1 MLVFFKIRSAGGREI
16 MNTFEALES
25 NVRSYCR
32 SFPVVFNKAKNDVLY
47 TEAGKGYIDFFA
59 GAGALNYGHNNDFM
73 KNRILDYLSSD
84 RIMHGLD
91 MYTTAKQ
98 EFIESFSER
107 ILQPKGLNY
116 KLQFC
121 GPTGTNAV
129 EAALK
134 LARKVKNRN
143 GIFAF
148 MGAFHGMSL
157 GSLSITSNNSMR
169 ESAGVP
175 LNNVTFIPYNSTF
188 NGMDTILYMEQL
200 LTDTHSGVEKPAA
213 IILETVQAEGG
224 IHIADTE
231 WLRDLRQLCDDHD
244 ILLIVDD
251 IQVGCG
257 RVGSFF
263 SFERA
268 GIVPDMVVLSKSISG
283 YGLPMSLLL
292 LKPEL
297 DIWSPGEHNGTFRG
311 NQLAFVGAKAA
322 LEFRD
327 TVELEAQVKEK
338 EAFVQQ
344 FLREHIQSIDPLI
357 EIRGMGL
364 IWGIDVSH
372 LGEAFA
378 KEVATLCFSRG
389 LIIERAGRNDT
400 VIKIMPA
407 LTISLEN
414 LRKGCD
420 IIKESMAQVTSTLV
434 TV

>member
-1 MLVFFKIRSAGGREI
+1 

-47 TEAGKGYIDFFA
+47 TEAGEGYIDFFA

-73 KNRILDYLSSD
+73 KNRILDYLTSD

-134 LARKVKNRN
+134 LARKVKKRN

-157 GSLSITSNNSMR
+157 GSLSVTSNNSMR
-169 ESAGVP
+169 ESAGIS
-175 LNNVTFIPYNSTF
+175 LNNVTFIPFNSTF

-224 IHIADTE
+224 INIADIE
-231 WLRDLRQLCDDHD
+231 WMRDLRQLCDDHD

-268 GIVPDMVVLSKSISG
+268 GIVPDMVILSKSISG

-311 NQLAFVGAKAA
+311 NQLAFVAAKAA

-327 TVELEAQVKEK
+327 TVGLEAEVKEK

-344 FLREHIQSIDPLI
+344 FLREHIQTIDPLI
-357 EIRGMGL
+357 AIRGLGL
-364 IWGIDVSH
+364 IWGIDASH

-378 KEVATLCFSRG
+378 KEVAALCFEKG

-407 LTISLEN
+407 LTINLEN
-414 LRKGCD
+414 LRKGCN
-420 IIKESMAQVTSTLV
+420 IIKESMAQVSNSLV
-434 TV
+434 TL

>member
-1 MLVFFKIRSAGGREI
+1 

-47 TEAGKGYIDFFA
+47 TEAGEGYIDFFA

-73 KNRILDYLSSD
+73 KSRILDYVTSD

-134 LARKVKNRN
+134 LARKVKKRN

-157 GSLSITSNNSMR
+157 GSLSVTSNNAMR
-169 ESAGVP
+169 KSAGVS
-175 LNNVTFIPYNSTF
+175 LDNVIFIPYNSTF
-188 NGMDTILYMEQL
+188 NGLDTILYMEQL
-200 LTDTHSGVEKPAA
+200 LTDTHSGVDKPAA
-213 IILETVQAEGG
+213 IIMETVQAEGG
-224 IHIADTE
+224 INIADTE

-244 ILLIVDD
+244 ILLIIDD

-297 DIWSPGEHNGTFRG
+297 DIWGPGEHNGTFRG
-311 NQLAFVGAKAA
+311 NQLAFVAGKAA

-327 TVELEAQVKEK
+327 TVGLEAQVREK

-344 FLREHIQSIDPLI
+344 FLREHIQSADPLI
-357 EIRGMGL
+357 DIRGLGL

-378 KEVATLCFSRG
+378 KEVTALCFSKG

-414 LRKGCD
+414 LRKGCN
-420 IIKESMAQVTSTLV
+420 IIKESMAQVSSTLV
-434 TV
+434 TS

>member
-1 MLVFFKIRSAGGREI
+1 M
-16 MNTFEALES
+16 MNTFEVLES

-32 SFPVVFNKAKNDVLY
+32 SFPVVFNKAKNDMLY
-47 TEAGKGYIDFFA
+47 TDSGEGYIDFFA

-73 KNRILDYLSSD
+73 KHRILDYVTAD

-107 ILQPKGLNY
+107 ILVPKQLNY

-134 LARKVKNRN
+134 LARKVTKRN
-143 GIFAF
+143 GVFAF

-157 GSLSITSNNSMR
+157 GSLSVTSNRSMR
-169 ESAGVP
+169 ESAGIT
-175 LNNVTFIPYNSTF
+175 LDNVTFIPYYNTF
-188 NGMDTILYMEQL
+188 SGLDTISYMEHL
-200 LTDTHSGVEKPAA
+200 LTDPHSGVEKPAA
-213 IILETVQAEGG
+213 IILETIQAEGG
-224 IHIADTE
+224 INMADAD
-231 WLRDLRQLCDDHD
+231 WLVDLRHLCTAHD
-244 ILLIVDD
+244 MLLIIDD

-257 RVGSFF
+257 RTGSFF

-268 GIVPDMVVLSKSISG
+268 GIVPDIVVLSKSISG

-297 DIWSPGEHNGTFRG
+297 DVWSPGEHNGTFRG
-311 NQLAFVGAKAA
+311 NQLAFVAAKAA

-327 TVELEAQVKEK
+327 AVGLEEQVKEK

-344 FLREHIQSIDPLI
+344 FLRDSIQSIDPFI
-357 EIRGMGL
+357 RIRGMGL

-378 KEVATLCFSRG
+378 KEVTDLCFRRG

-407 LTISLEN
+407 LTVSMEN

-420 IIKESMAQVTSTLV
+420 ILEESMEQVYSSLVTSV
-434 TV
+434 M

>member
-1 MLVFFKIRSAGGREI
+1 
-16 MNTFEALES
+16 MNTFEVLES

-73 KNRILDYLSSD
+73 KNRILDYLTSD

-98 EFIESFSER
+98 EFMESFSER

-327 TVELEAQVKEK
+327 MVELEAQVKEK

-434 TV
+434 TM

>member
-1 MLVFFKIRSAGGREI
+1 
-16 MNTFEALES
+16 MNTFEVLES

-73 KNRILDYLSSD
+73 KNRILDYLTSD

-98 EFIESFSER
+98 EFMESFSER

-224 IHIADTE
+224 IHIAETE

-378 KEVATLCFSRG
+378 KEVVSLCFSRG

-414 LRKGCD
+414 LRKGCE

-434 TV
+434 TM

>member
-1 MLVFFKIRSAGGREI
+1 
-16 MNTFEALES
+16 MNTFEVLES

-73 KNRILDYLSSD
+73 KNRILDYLTSD

-98 EFIESFSER
+98 EFMESFSER

-224 IHIADTE
+224 IHIAETE

-327 TVELEAQVKEK
+327 TAELEAQVKEK

-378 KEVATLCFSRG
+378 KEVASLCFSRG

-414 LRKGCD
+414 LRKGCE

-434 TV
+434 TM

>member
-1 MLVFFKIRSAGGREI
+1 

-32 SFPVVFNKAKNDVLY
+32 SFPVVFNKAKNDVMY
-47 TEAGKGYIDFFA
+47 TEAGEGYIDFFA

-73 KNRILDYLSSD
+73 KNRILDYLTSD

-107 ILQPKGLNY
+107 ILQPKDLNY

-134 LARKVKNRN
+134 LARKVKKRN
-143 GIFAF
+143 GVFAF

-157 GSLSITSNNSMR
+157 GGLSVTSNNSMR
-169 ESAGVP
+169 ESAGVS
-175 LNNVTFIPYNSTF
+175 LNNVTFIPFNSTF

-224 IHIADTE
+224 INIADTE

-244 ILLIVDD
+244 ILLIIDD

-257 RVGSFF
+257 RIGSFF

-311 NQLAFVGAKAA
+311 NQLAFVAAKAA

-327 TVELEAQVKEK
+327 TVGLEAQVKEK

-344 FLREHIQSIDPLI
+344 FLREHIQTIDPLI
-357 EIRGMGL
+357 KIRGLGL

-378 KEVATLCFSRG
+378 KEVSTLCFSRG
-389 LIIERAGRNDT
+389 LIIERAGSNDT

-414 LRKGCD
+414 LREGCN
-420 IIKESMAQVTSTLV
+420 IIKESMVQVSSTLV
-434 TV
+434 TL

>member
-1 MLVFFKIRSAGGREI
+1 
-16 MNTFEALES
+16 MNTFEVLES

-73 KNRILDYLSSD
+73 KNRILDYLTSD

-98 EFIESFSER
+98 EFMESFSER

-224 IHIADTE
+224 IHIAETE

-372 LGEAFA
+372 LGEAYA
-378 KEVATLCFSRG
+378 KEVASLCFSRG

-414 LRKGCD
+414 LRKGCE
-420 IIKESMAQVTSTLV
+420 IIKESMAQVTSALV
-434 TV
+434 TM

>member
-1 MLVFFKIRSAGGREI
+1 

-47 TEAGKGYIDFFA
+47 TEAGEGYIDFFA

-73 KNRILDYLSSD
+73 KSRILDYLTSD

-98 EFIESFSER
+98 EFIESFSEH

-134 LARKVKNRN
+134 LARKVKKRN

-157 GSLSITSNNSMR
+157 GSLSVTSNNSMR
-169 ESAGVP
+169 ESAGIS
-175 LNNVTFIPYNSTF
+175 LNNVTFIPFNSTF

-224 IHIADTE
+224 INIADNE

-268 GIVPDMVVLSKSISG
+268 GIVPDMVILSKSISG

-311 NQLAFVGAKAA
+311 NQLAFVAAKAA

-327 TVELEAQVKEK
+327 MVGLEAEVKEK

-344 FLREHIQSIDPLI
+344 FLREHIQTVDPLI
-357 EIRGMGL
+357 AIRGLGL

-378 KEVATLCFSRG
+378 KEVATLCFKNG

-414 LRKGCD
+414 LRKGCN
-420 IIKESMAQVTSTLV
+420 IIKESMVQVSSTLV
-434 TV
+434 TL

>member
-1 MLVFFKIRSAGGREI
+1 

-434 TV
+434 TM

>member
-1 MLVFFKIRSAGGREI
+1 

-47 TEAGKGYIDFFA
+47 TEAGKDYIDFFA

-73 KNRILDYLSSD
+73 KNRILDYLTSD

-98 EFIESFSER
+98 EFMESFSER

-134 LARKVKNRN
+134 LARKVKKRN

-224 IHIADTE
+224 IHIAETE

-344 FLREHIQSIDPLI
+344 FLREHIQTMDPLI

-372 LGEAFA
+372 LGEVFA
-378 KEVATLCFSRG
+378 KEVASLCFSRG

-414 LRKGCD
+414 LHKGCN
-420 IIKESMAQVTSTLV
+420 IIKESMAQVTSNLV
-434 TV
+434 TL

>member
-1 MLVFFKIRSAGGREI
+1 

-357 EIRGMGL
+357 EIRG
-364 IWGIDVSH
+364 
-372 LGEAFA
+372 
-378 KEVATLCFSRG
+378 
-389 LIIERAGRNDT
+389 
-400 VIKIMPA
+400 
-407 LTISLEN
+407 
-414 LRKGCD
+414 
-420 IIKESMAQVTSTLV
+420 
-434 TV
+434 

>member
-1 MLVFFKIRSAGGREI
+1 
-16 MNTFEALES
+16 MNTFETLES

-47 TEAGKGYIDFFA
+47 TEAGEGYIDFFA

-73 KNRILDYLSSD
+73 KNRLLDYLTSD

-98 EFIESFSER
+98 EFMESFSER
-107 ILQPKGLNY
+107 ILQPKVLNY

-134 LARKVKNRN
+134 LARKVKKRN
-143 GIFAF
+143 GVFAF
-148 MGAFHGMSL
+148 MGGFHGMSL

-224 IHIADTE
+224 INIADNE
-231 WLRDLRQLCDDHD
+231 WLRELRQLCDDHD

-327 TVELEAQVKEK
+327 TVGLEAQVKEK

-344 FLREHIQSIDPLI
+344 FLREHIQKIDPLI
-357 EIRGMGL
+357 EIRGLGL
-364 IWGIDVSH
+364 IWGIDVTH

-378 KEVATLCFSRG
+378 KEVATLCFSKG

-400 VIKIMPA
+400 VLKIMPA
-407 LTISLEN
+407 LTISMEN
-414 LRKGCD
+414 LSKGCN
-420 IIKESMAQVTSTLV
+420 IIKESMAQITSNLV
-434 TV
+434 TL

>member
-1 MLVFFKIRSAGGREI
+1 
-16 MNTFEALES
+16 MNTFEVLES

-73 KNRILDYLSSD
+73 KNRILDYLTSD

-98 EFIESFSER
+98 EFMESFSER

-224 IHIADTE
+224 IHIAETE

-372 LGEAFA
+372 LGEVFA
-378 KEVATLCFSRG
+378 KEVASLCFSRG

-414 LRKGCD
+414 LRKGCE

-434 TV
+434 TM

>member
-1 MLVFFKIRSAGGREI
+1 
-16 MNTFEALES
+16 MNTFETLES

-47 TEAGKGYIDFFA
+47 TEAGEGYIDFFA

-73 KNRILDYLSSD
+73 KNRLLDYLTSD

-98 EFIESFSER
+98 EFMESFSER

-134 LARKVKNRN
+134 LARKVKKRN
-143 GIFAF
+143 GVFAF
-148 MGAFHGMSL
+148 MGGFHGMSL

-224 IHIADTE
+224 INIADNE
-231 WLRDLRQLCDDHD
+231 WLRELRQLCDDHD

-327 TVELEAQVKEK
+327 TVGLEAQVKEK

-344 FLREHIQSIDPLI
+344 YLREHIQKIDPLI
-357 EIRGMGL
+357 EIRGLGL
-364 IWGIDVSH
+364 IWGIDVTH

-378 KEVATLCFSRG
+378 KEVATLCFSKG

-400 VIKIMPA
+400 VLKIMPA
-407 LTISLEN
+407 LTISMEN
-414 LRKGCD
+414 LSKGCN
-420 IIKESMAQVTSTLV
+420 IIKESMAQITSNLV
-434 TV
+434 TL